1 MSAQDFDTL
10 AMLFRIQKQNA
21 MVFLLTTYK
30 YTTENSVV
38 FFDIMMI
45 KDFDTD
51 YDKHLTLKIT
61 N

>member
-1 MSAQDFDTL
+1 MSAQDIDTL

-21 MVFLLTTYK
+21 IVFLLTTYK
-30 YTTENSVV
+30 YTTENNVV

-51 YDKHLTLKIT
+51 YDKHLT
-61 N
+61 